1 MDRGPW
7 QAPVHGV
14 TVSDM
19 AERLNTHVYLYQG
32 TKILSSTTSS
42 YSGRLSSPKNALYK
56 ILSPEKISK
65 YRATRTTDFATFI
78 LALNAHTS
86 RHIRARTHTKLYQKS
101 IGFHRKVTQ
110 SRRRQDRGSTM
121 LRKESTHFQLLFYF
135 LTSAG
140 RGLVAAGLTG
150 SCATA
155 RVPAEE
161 VPFMVNLAAS
171 ATSPLGKIPSAN
183 QTRLC
188 SLG

>member
-14 TVSDM
+14 KVSDM

-86 RHIRARTHTKLYQKS
+86 RHIHAHTHETVS
-101 IGFHRKVTQ
+101 KV
-110 SRRRQDRGSTM
+110 
-121 LRKESTHFQLLFYF
+121 Y
-135 LTSAG
+135 
-140 RGLVAAGLTG
+140 
-150 SCATA
+150 
-155 RVPAEE
+155 RVPQKGHSIQKKARQRQHNAEKRKYSLL
-161 VPFMVNLAAS
+161 VVVLFS
-171 ATSPLGKIPSAN
+171 Y
-183 QTRLC
+183 LC
-188 SLG
+188 W